1 MIARRGKKKTIVA
14 VAHAMLIIA
23 YHLLKR
29 ACVYQD
35 LGADYFEQ
43 LDRRG
48 LQRRL
53 VNRLG
58 RLGFQVTLTPA
69 PKPS

>member
-1 MIARRGKKKTIVA
+1 
-14 VAHAMLIIA
+14 MLIIA